1 MNSYFSAKV
10 LSNTP
15 LNANTF
21 LLILQPVEQVREPVP
36 GQFYMIETGSSYD
49 PLLKRPFSYLRRTPE
64 GIQFLYSIRG
74 KGTILMRDFQPGKNV
89 RAIGPLGNGYPKA
102 GTRNTPVLIAG
113 GTGVASIFSLA
124 AQLPRKAYI
133 LYGARC
139 SEDLIL
145 LNEVK
150 GLEQRNIVCIDCTD
164 DGSCGLKGTVIDALN
179 NLLSS
184 DFAKIHSP
192 LLYACGPRPMLES
205 LSRIA
210 REKKLKGY
218 VSLEEHMACG
228 FGACLGCTVSTVKG
242 NKRVCKEGPVFP
254 IREIVW

>member
-1 MNSYFSAKV
+1 MNRYFKAKV
-10 LSNTP
+10 LSNTR
-15 LNANTF
+15 LNTNTF
-21 LLILQPVEQVREPVP
+21 LLTLQPAEQVREPVP

-64 GIQFLYSIRG
+64 GIEFLYSIRG
-74 KGTILMRDFQPGKNV
+74 KGTRLMRDFQPGKTV
-89 RAIGPLGNGYPKA
+89 QAIGPLGNGYPKA
-102 GTRNTPVLIAG
+102 GARNTPVLIAG

-150 GLEQRNIVCIDCTD
+150 ELKHRDIVCIDCTD
-164 DGSCGLKGTVIDALN
+164 DGSCGIKGTVIDALN
-179 NLLSS
+179 ELLAA
-184 DFAKIHSP
+184 DFSKIPSP

-210 REKKLKGY
+210 RDKKLKGY

-254 IREIVW
+254 IREVVW